1 MTKIHKKTWMPYFQ
15 KIVDGKKTFDA
26 RLANFDC
33 KVGDVLVLEEYNPK
47 IKKYTGRKLEK
58 KISFILNTKTQKFWS
73 QSDIKKN
80 GLLILS
86 FTK

>member
-1 MTKIHKKTWMPYFQ
+1 MKIRKKTWMPYFQ
-15 KIVDGKKTFDA
+15 EILDGNKTFDA

-33 KVGDVLVLEEYNPK
+33 KVGDTLILEEYNPK
-47 IKKYTGRKLEK
+47 TKKYTGRKIEK

-73 QSDIKKN
+73 QSDIKKY
-80 GLLILS
+80 GLSIFS